1 MTALLGLL
9 NILPGWLWA
18 AITAGALATSCVQ
31 TTRLSVEKSSIAAER
46 LEYAK
51 AALKAV
57 EVAQAETI
65 RLQGI
70 KDEAIRKQ
78 TARANA
84 NKVAAAAAATERDSL
99 RDELAAASAK
109 LPSLS
114 HQACLARADALTA
127 VFDHCSGVVE
137 GLARSAGGH
146 LSDAMTLDDAWPDM
160 HTKP

>member
-1 MTALLGLL
+1 MTALLG
-9 NILPGWLWA
+9 IFSIVPGWVWA
-18 AITAGALATSCVQ
+18 LITAGAMATSCVQ

-46 LEYAK
+46 LEYAR

-57 EVAQAETI
+57 EAAQAETI
-65 RLQGI
+65 RLQGV

-114 HQACLARADALTA
+114 HQACLARADALSG
-127 VFDHCSGVVE
+127 VFDQC
-137 GLARSAGGH
+137 AGAASRMAEKADRH
-146 LSDAMTLDDAWPDM
+146 ANDAMTLDEAWP
-160 HTKP
+160 TSP

>member
-1 MTALLGLL
+1 MTAIFGLF
-9 NILPGWLWA
+9 NIIPGWIWA
-18 AITAGALATSCVQ
+18 LITAGAMATSCVQ

-46 LEYAK
+46 LGYAK

-70 KDEAIRKQ
+70 KDEALKK
-78 TARANA
+78 ANLRANA

-114 HQACLARADALTA
+114 HQACLARADALSG
-127 VFDHCSGVVE
+127 VFDQC
-137 GLARSAGGH
+137 AGAYQGMAGKAQGH
-146 LSDAMTLDDAWPDM
+146 LSDAMTLDDAWP
-160 HTKP
+160 K

>member
-1 MTALLGLL
+1 MTALLGLFG
-9 NILPGWLWA
+9 IVPGWVWA
-18 AITAGALATSCVQ
+18 LITAGAMATSCVQ
-31 TTRLSVEKSSIAAER
+31 TTRLSVEKASIAAER

-70 KDEAIRKQ
+70 KDEALKKAN
-78 TARANA
+78 TRANA

-114 HQACLARADALTA
+114 HQACLARAHALSVVFEQCSRDFEGMARKAQNHANDALT
-127 VFDHCSGVVE
+127 
-137 GLARSAGGH
+137 
-146 LSDAMTLDDAWPDM
+146 LDEAWP
-160 HTKP
+160 TSP

>member
-1 MTALLGLL
+1 MVNPL
-9 NILPGWLWA
+9 NWIPGWIWA
-18 AITAGALATSCVQ
+18 LITAGAMATSCVQ

-46 LEYAK
+46 LGYAK

-70 KDEAIRKQ
+70 KDEALKKAN
-78 TARANA
+78 TRANA
-84 NKVAAAAAATERDSL
+84 NKMAAAAAATERDSL

-114 HQACLARADALTA
+114 HQACLARADALSA
-127 VFDHCSGVVE
+127 VFEQC
-137 GLARSAGGH
+137 AGFATGMAGKAQNH
-146 LSDAMTLDDAWPDM
+146 ANDAMTLDEAWP
-160 HTKP
+160 K